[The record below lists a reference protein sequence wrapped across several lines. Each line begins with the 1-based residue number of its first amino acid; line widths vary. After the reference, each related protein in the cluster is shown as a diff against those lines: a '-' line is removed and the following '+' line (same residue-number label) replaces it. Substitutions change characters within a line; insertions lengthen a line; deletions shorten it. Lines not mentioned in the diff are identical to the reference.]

1 MDHFSFRCI
10 VVLKDSA
17 VPILFAD
24 EQWTSVVTDLELH
37 HALGGADC

>member
-1 MDHFSFRCI
+1 M
-10 VVLKDSA
+10 VVLKGSA

-24 EQWTSVVTDLELH
+24 EQWTLVDTDLELH